1 MSNLGGF
8 DDLLSNDGIEAVQEI
23 GVAYEDED
31 VANLLK
37 DEEDDDDTSTNTNTN
52 TDTDTDDGSSTSTS
66 TSTTGVYEYLKS
78 KGIADPTN
86 IKFEDKDGSVI
97 TRNFNELSVDEQ
109 KNILNELS
117 KSSYS
122 DEESSFLS
130 DIRSKGI
137 TPTQAME
144 NYAKQYLEEY
154 IKKNTPEP
162 TYSIDDYT
170 DEQLYTSDLAVK
182 YPSLTEEQL
191 NRKLAIAK
199 EDEELFKQEVNDLR
213 TYYKQ
218 QEDAQREAAS
228 QKQAAEE
235 EALQS
240 QLKEA
245 VNNFNGVYLDYTD
258 EHSDSLEIEPQDKE
272 DIYAYLTSQGPDGM
286 SQLVKDLQ
294 NPDTLVELA

>member
-8 DDLLSNDGIEAVQEI
+8 DELLSNDGMEAVQEI

-31 VANLLK
+31 VTNILK
-37 DEEDDDDTSTNTNTN
+37 DDDEDEDKDNDSSTNTNTNTN
-52 TDTDTDDGSSTSTS
+52 TDTDDGSS
-66 TSTTGVYEYLKS
+66 STTGVYEYLKS
-78 KGIADPTN
+78 KGITDPTN
-86 IKFEDKDGSVI
+86 IKFEDEDGSII
-97 TRNFNELSVDEQ
+97 TRSFNELSADEQ

-117 KSSYS
+117 RSSYS

-137 TPTQAME
+137 TPAQAME

-154 IKKNTPEP
+154 IKNNTPEP

-191 NRKLAIAK
+191 NRKLALAK

-228 QKQAAEE
+228 QKKAAEE